1 MVKSSDLMAPNYKK
15 LRNKHQVG
23 QERMSPKRIIIII
36 IIIII
41 INKIK
46 LLELDKSKQEN
57 SRKFFILI
65 TTWSTKK

>member
-1 MVKSSDLMAPNYKK
+1 
-15 LRNKHQVG
+15 
-23 QERMSPKRIIIII
+23 MSPKRITIII